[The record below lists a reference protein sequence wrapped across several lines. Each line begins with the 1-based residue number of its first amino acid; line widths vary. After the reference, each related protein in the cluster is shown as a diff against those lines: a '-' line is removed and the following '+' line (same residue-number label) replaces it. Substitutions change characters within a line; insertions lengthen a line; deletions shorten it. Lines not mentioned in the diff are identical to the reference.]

1 MHKIISAII
10 LLALSSVS
18 VNAYSANGK
27 ETVCHKGKEISV
39 ADSAVPAH
47 ERHGDTV
54 GECDEEEPEPEPEPD
69 TMAAVVMMRCEG
81 VVGNG
86 VVVVSASSSV
96 DLEIAVIQIFPP
108 ENDLNCA
115 RALAVLLNAD
125 AGLKVRSITSGSAN
139 SGVGEDD
146 DLHLYTDYLL
156 IGKVPADI

>member
-115 RALAVLLNAD
+115 RA
-125 AGLKVRSITSGSAN
+125 
-139 SGVGEDD
+139 
-146 DLHLYTDYLL
+146 HWQ
-156 IGKVPADI
+156 P